1 LRSPNCEGHPQ
12 SQSIG
17 AWCFRV
23 RQSAK
28 RLSRNLRDLPPG
40 VEQKDA
46 GPQRVSAFLFAGD
59 LRNMSDNSAV
69 VWLDLNHKEAP

>member
-1 LRSPNCEGHPQ
+1 M
-12 SQSIG
+12 
-17 AWCFRV
+17 
-23 RQSAK
+23 
-28 RLSRNLRDLPPG
+28 
-40 VEQKDA
+40 EQKDA

>member
-1 LRSPNCEGHPQ
+1 MVFSRSPICKTT
-12 SQSIG
+12 
-17 AWCFRV
+17 FT
-23 RQSAK
+23 
-28 RLSRNLRDLPPG
+28 PPG
-40 VEQKDA
+40 MEQKDA